1 MLDAVRRGCKKL
13 IVGLGGSC
21 TNDMGVGAAAACGA
35 DFGDVLTGGTLDK
48 MTDVD
53 LSQLRKQFAGVEIVA
68 MCDIENPLCG
78 ERGAAYVFAPQKGAD
93 AEMVRMLDAN
103 LRHAA
108 NVVERALGREI
119 ADKPGAGAAG
129 GMGAGMDAFF
139 GARLC
144 SGIDVVL
151 DTVDFDGKL
160 PGADYVFTGEGRV
173 DAQSL
178 GGKVVVGVG
187 RRAKNKVPVIA
198 FVGAIEDPI
207 DAIYDEGV
215 NAVFTILRRTDANF
229 GTENDLSLTV
239 DNFMRMHVR

>member
-1 MLDAVRRGCKKL
+1 M
-13 IVGLGGSC
+13 GLGGSC
-21 TNDMGVGAAAACGA
+21 TNDMGVGAACACGA
-35 DFGDVLTGGTLDK
+35 KMENGEWRIENVLTGGTLDK
-48 MTDVD
+48 ITDVD
-53 LSQLRKQFAGVEIVA
+53 LTEVNERFAGIEIVA
-68 MCDIENPLCG
+68 MCDIDNPLYG
-78 ERGAAYVFAPQKGAD
+78 ERGAAHVFAPQKGAD

-108 NVVERALGREI
+108 HVVERALGRDI
-119 ADKPGAGAAG
+119 ANKAGAGAAG

-151 DTVDFDGKL
+151 DTVNFDDKL
-160 PGADYVFTGEGRV
+160 RGAEFVFTGEGRI

-187 RRAKNKVPVIA
+187 RRAKGKVPVIA

-207 DAIYDEGV
+207 DAIYDEGIT
-215 NAVFTILRRTDANF
+215 AVFPILRRADGKF
-229 GTENDLSLTV
+229 GSEKDLKLTV
-239 DNFMRMHVR
+239 ENFVR